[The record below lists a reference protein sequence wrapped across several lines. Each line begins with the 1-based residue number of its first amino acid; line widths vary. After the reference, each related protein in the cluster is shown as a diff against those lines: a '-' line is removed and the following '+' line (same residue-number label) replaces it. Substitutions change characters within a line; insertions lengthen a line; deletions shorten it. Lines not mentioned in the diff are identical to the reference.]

1 MSALSEPDPGQTL
14 LAIYDDALASV
25 YGYLRRRVATDAIAE
40 DLASET
46 FLAAVTSVRTGM
58 AKEVGVAWLI
68 GIARHKLLDHYR
80 RTGREQRNLR
90 VVASMTPDTHDPWN
104 VTLRHDLALEA
115 MADLG
120 VHHRAALTLCHLD
133 GLSVPE
139 VATTSGRS
147 VHATEALLSRAR
159 VAFRSNYETHAERWR
174 TDGN

>member
-58 AKEVGVAWLI
+58 AKEVSVAWLI

-90 VVASMTPDTHDPWN
+90 VVASMTPDTP
-104 VTLRHDLALEA
+104 LEFRRKFIC
-115 MADLG
+115 LP
-120 VHHRAALTLCHLD
+120 LI
-133 GLSVPE
+133 
-139 VATTSGRS
+139 
-147 VHATEALLSRAR
+147 EASPAG
-159 VAFRSNYETHAERWR
+159 AERVQR
-174 TDGN
+174 S

>member
-1 MSALSEPDPGQTL
+1 ML

-40 DLASET
+40 DLASER
-46 FLAAVTSVRTGM
+46 FLDAVTSVRTGM

-90 VVASMTPDTHDPWN
+90 VVALMTP
-104 VTLRHDLALEA
+104 
-115 MADLG
+115 
-120 VHHRAALTLCHLD
+120 
-133 GLSVPE
+133 VPE
-139 VATTSGRS
+139 VATTLGRS